1 MKNIYPSYFE
11 KFKCIADKCP
21 DSCCKGWDVVVDDE
35 TNEYYQSVD
44 GKFGE
49 KLKKLTKIDCD
60 GDRIFVSQSGRCPFW
75 NENELCDIYINL
87 GKSHLCKT
95 CREFPRLTQDY
106 TVFTEHLLSFACPEA
121 TRLILGTDNAYD
133 DFKIYD
139 LDFSQCDYNAEL
151 MRFLLGARDKL
162 KDIFTDKSLPFS
174 GRLNV
179 AVQFCENVQS
189 AIDEFDY
196 SADVAIDRN
205 CKEDIIHKKSLS
217 YVFEMH
223 KEFDIMTDEWR
234 EILCKASEHADEKIP
249 ERYDDLFEHMALYY
263 IYRYF
268 LTAVDSMNVLSTANR
283 ILCAYVVIG
292 SALLTGEYE
301 TEKLFCLYSKEVEHS
316 TEIF

>member
-1 MKNIYPSYFE
+1 M
-11 KFKCIADKCP
+11 
-21 DSCCKGWDVVVDDE
+21 
-35 TNEYYQSVD
+35 
-44 GKFGE
+44 
-49 KLKKLTKIDCD
+49 
-60 GDRIFVSQSGRCPFW
+60 
-75 NENELCDIYINL
+75 
-87 GKSHLCKT
+87 
-95 CREFPRLTQDY
+95 
-106 TVFTEHLLSFACPEA
+106 
-121 TRLILGTDNAYD
+121 
-133 DFKIYD
+133 DF
-139 LDFSQCDYNAEL
+139 LQCDYNAEL

-179 AVQFCENVQS
+179 AVQFCEEAQS
-189 AIDEFDY
+189 AIDNHDY
-196 SADVAIDRN
+196 NADISVDTS
-205 CKEDIIHKKSLS
+205 CKEDCLHQKPLKHI
-217 YVFEMH
+217 FEMH

-249 ERYDDLFEHMALYY
+249 EQYDDLFKRMALYY

-301 TEKLFCLYSKEVEHS
+301 TEKLFWLYSKEVEHS

>member
-35 TNEYYQSVD
+35 TNEYYQSVG

-49 KLKKLTKIDCD
+49 KLKKLTEIDCD

-87 GKSHLCKT
+87 GESHLCKT

-106 TVFTEHLLSFACPEA
+106 TVFTEHLLSFACPKA
-121 TRLILGTDNAYD
+121 ARLILGIDNAYD
-133 DFKIYD
+133 DFKNYD
-139 LDFSQCDYNAEL
+139 LDFLQCDYNAEL

-196 SADVAIDRN
+196 SADIAIDRN

-249 ERYDDLFEHMALYY
+249 EQYDDLFKRMALYY

-301 TEKLFCLYSKEVEHS
+301 TEKLFWLYSKEVEHS

>member
-35 TNEYYQSVD
+35 TNEYYQSVG

-49 KLKKLTKIDCD
+49 KLKKLTEIDCD

-75 NENELCDIYINL
+75 NDNELCDIYINL
-87 GKSHLCKT
+87 GESHLCKT

-106 TVFTEHLLSFACPEA
+106 AAFTEHLLSFACPEA

-133 DFKIYD
+133 DFKNYD
-139 LDFSQCDYNAEL
+139 LDFLQCDYNAEL

-301 TEKLFCLYSKEVEHS
+301 TEKLFWLYSKEVEHS

>member
-35 TNEYYQSVD
+35 TNEYYQSIN
-44 GKFGE
+44 GEFGE
-49 KLKKLTKIDCD
+49 KLKKLTEIDCD

-87 GKSHLCKT
+87 GESHLCKT

-106 TVFTEHLLSFACPEA
+106 AAFTEHLLSFACPEA

-133 DFKIYD
+133 DFKNYD
-139 LDFSQCDYNAEL
+139 LDFSLCDYNAEL

-189 AIDEFDY
+189 AINEFDY

-249 ERYDDLFEHMALYY
+249 GQYDDLFKRMALYY

-301 TEKLFCLYSKEVEHS
+301 TEKLFWLYSKEVEHS

>member
-133 DFKIYD
+133 DFKNYD
-139 LDFSQCDYNAEL
+139 LDFLQCDYNAEL

>member
-35 TNEYYQSVD
+35 TNEYYQSVG

-49 KLKKLTKIDCD
+49 KLKKLTEIDCD

-87 GKSHLCKT
+87 GESHLCKT

-106 TVFTEHLLSFACPEA
+106 AAFTEHLLSFACPEA

-133 DFKIYD
+133 DFKNYD
-139 LDFSQCDYNAEL
+139 LDFLQCDYNAEL
-151 MRFLLGARDKL
+151 MRFLLGARDNL

-249 ERYDDLFEHMALYY
+249 EQYDDLFEHMALYY

>member
-35 TNEYYQSVD
+35 TNEYYQSVG

-49 KLKKLTKIDCD
+49 KLKKLTEIDCD

-87 GKSHLCKT
+87 GESHLCKT

-133 DFKIYD
+133 DFKNYD
-139 LDFSQCDYNAEL
+139 LDFLQCDYNAEL
-151 MRFLLGARDKL
+151 MRFLLSAREKL
-162 KDIFTDKSLPFS
+162 KGIFTDKSLPFS
-174 GRLNV
+174 LGLGI
-179 AVQFCENVQS
+179 AMQFCEEAQS
-189 AIDEFDY
+189 AIDNHDY
-196 SADVAIDRN
+196 NADISVDTS
-205 CKEDIIHKKSLS
+205 CKEDCLHQKPLKHI
-217 YVFEMH
+217 FDMH

-249 ERYDDLFEHMALYY
+249 EQYDDLFEHMALYY

-301 TEKLFCLYSKEVEHS
+301 TEKLFWLYSKEVEHS

>member
-35 TNEYYQSVD
+35 TNEYYQSID
-44 GKFGE
+44 GEFGE
-49 KLKKLTKIDCD
+49 KLKKLTEIDCD

-87 GKSHLCKT
+87 GESHLCKT

-106 TVFTEHLLSFACPEA
+106 AAFTEHLLSFACPKA
-121 TRLILGTDNAYD
+121 ARLILGTDNAYD
-133 DFKIYD
+133 DFKNYD
-139 LDFSQCDYNAEL
+139 LDFSLCDYNAEL
-151 MRFLLGARDKL
+151 MRFLLSAREKL
-162 KDIFTDKSLPFS
+162 KGIFTDKSLPFS
-174 GRLNV
+174 LGLGI
-179 AVQFCENVQS
+179 AMQFCENVQS

-196 SADVAIDRN
+196 SADVVIDRN

-249 ERYDDLFEHMALYY
+249 GQYDDLFKRMALYY

-301 TEKLFCLYSKEVEHS
+301 TEKLFWLYSKEVEHS

>member
-35 TNEYYQSVD
+35 TNEYYQSIN
-44 GKFGE
+44 GEFGE
-49 KLKKLTKIDCD
+49 KLKKLMKIDCD

-75 NENELCDIYINL
+75 NDNELCDIYINL
-87 GKSHLCKT
+87 GENHLCKT

-133 DFKIYD
+133 DFKNYD
-139 LDFSQCDYNAEL
+139 LDFLQCDYNAEL

-249 ERYDDLFEHMALYY
+249 EQYDDLFKRMALYY

>member
-35 TNEYYQSVD
+35 TNEYYQSVG

-49 KLKKLTKIDCD
+49 KLKKLTEIDCD

-87 GKSHLCKT
+87 GESHLCKT

-121 TRLILGTDNAYD
+121 ARLILGTDNAYD
-133 DFKIYD
+133 DFKNYD
-139 LDFSQCDYNAEL
+139 LDFLQCDYNAEL
-151 MRFLLGARDKL
+151 MRFLLSAREKL
-162 KDIFTDKSLPFS
+162 KGIFTDKSLPFS
-174 GRLNV
+174 NRLNV

-189 AIDEFDY
+189 AIDKFDY

-234 EILCKASEHADEKIP
+234 EILCKASEHADKKIP
-249 ERYDDLFEHMALYY
+249 EQYDDLFEHMALYY

-301 TEKLFCLYSKEVEHS
+301 TEKLFWLYSKEVEHS

>member
-1 MKNIYPSYFE
+1 MLFRS
-11 KFKCIADKCP
+11 
-21 DSCCKGWDVVVDDE
+21 
-35 TNEYYQSVD
+35 
-44 GKFGE
+44 
-49 KLKKLTKIDCD
+49 
-60 GDRIFVSQSGRCPFW
+60 
-75 NENELCDIYINL
+75 
-87 GKSHLCKT
+87 
-95 CREFPRLTQDY
+95 
-106 TVFTEHLLSFACPEA
+106 LSFACPEA

-249 ERYDDLFEHMALYY
+249 EQYDDLFEHMALYY